1 MKRVFLIENP
11 VASRASERGRRRV
24 LDTLRADGCRIEH
37 ARTSGPGDAERL
49 AADAVAHGHEIIA
62 VYGGDG
68 TVMQAVAGMR
78 GSDAVLG
85 VIPAG
90 TGNLLAGNLRI
101 PRNPV
106 RAAAVIASGRPR
118 TIDLVRLETSDGA
131 RFFAVGAG
139 TGYDAEMMAATTH
152 RQKRRWGFGAYIGF
166 VLRTAHRIE
175 RRPVY
180 VTVDGE
186 RTRHEAAM
194 AIVAN
199 CAEIMPPLLRLGP
212 DVAIDDGVLDLVILE
227 TGGVWGVGMAVLS
240 LLLGR
245 DTRRIRR
252 RRGTDVRIETDE
264 PRPVQADG
272 DLCGETPLRAT
283 MIAGGLTVMA
293 PDDGSS
299 GGSATRSG
307 PCRASRS
314 R

>member
-11 VASRASERGRRRV
+11 VASRASDSGSRRV
-24 LDTLRADGCRIEH
+24 LDALAAAGCRVEH
-37 ARTSGPGDAERL
+37 ARTGGPGDAEVL
-49 AADAVAHGHEIIA
+49 AAEAVADGHDVVA

-78 GSDAVLG
+78 GSGAVLG
-85 VIPAG
+85 LIPGG

-101 PRNPV
+101 PRDPV
-106 RAAAVIASGRPR
+106 KAAAVIASGRRR
-118 TIDLVRLETSDGA
+118 TIDLARLETSAGT

-152 RQKRRWGFGAYIGF
+152 RQKQRWGFGAYVAF

-175 RRPVY
+175 RRTVY
-180 VTVDGE
+180 VTVDGD
-186 RTRHEAAM
+186 RTRHRAAT

-199 CAEIMPPLLRLGP
+199 CAEIMPPLLPLGP
-212 DVAIDDGVLDLVILE
+212 DVTIDDGVLDVVILE
-227 TGGVWGVGMAVLS
+227 AGGVWGVGVAVLS

-245 DTRRIRR
+245 ETRRIRR
-252 RRGTDVRIETDE
+252 LRGTDVRIETDE

-283 MIAGGLTVMA
+283 MVAGGLTVLA
-293 PDDGSS
+293 P
-299 GGSATRSG
+299 ANPR
-307 PCRASRS
+307 
-314 R
+314 

>member
-11 VASRASERGRRRV
+11 VASRASGDGRRRV
-24 LDTLRADGCRIEH
+24 LDTLTAAGHSVQH
-37 ARTSGPGDAERL
+37 ARTAGPGDAERL
-49 AADAVAHGHEIIA
+49 AAEAIAAGHDVVA

-78 GSDAVLG
+78 GSAAVLG

-106 RAAAVIASGRPR
+106 KAAAVIASGRSR
-118 TIDLVRLETSDGA
+118 TIDLGRLETSAGT

-152 RQKRRWGFGAYIGF
+152 RQKRRWGVGAYVAF

-180 VTVDGE
+180 VTVDDGE
-186 RTRHEAAM
+186 RTRHEAAT

-199 CAEIMPPLLRLGP
+199 CAEIMPPLLPLGP
-212 DVAIDDGVLDLVILE
+212 EVTIDDGVLDVVILE
-227 TGGVWGVGMAVLS
+227 AAGVWGVGVAVLS
-240 LLLGR
+240 LLVRG
-245 DTRRIRR
+245 DTPRIRR
-252 RRGTDVRIETDE
+252 MRGTDVRIETDA
-264 PRPVQADG
+264 PWPVQADG
-272 DLCGETPLRAT
+272 DLCGATPLRAT
-283 MIAGGLTVMA
+283 MIAGGLEVMV
-293 PDDGSS
+293 PED
-299 GGSATRSG
+299 RR
-307 PCRASRS
+307 P
-314 R
+314 